1 MKKVVLV
8 LAVILAAFTT
18 VNAQKSSKFIS
29 GTASYTK
36 STDVKASYSIT
47 PTIGYFV
54 TNKVAVGV
62 FGSFGETATESTTNT
77 FFVKGLAAISFCTFC
92 EKPIITKDRTIKPV
106 LFELGICSFFDSGPP
121 LISISAYSF
130 CSFCSFCSISVISI
144 SCSSSCRLATL
155 L

>member
-92 EKPIITKDRTIKPV
+92 EKPIITKDSNAITTKTTKNFFLNIIKNFV
-106 LFELGICSFFDSGPP
+106 KNKNGFQNFDIYRIH
-121 LISISAYSF
+121 LQILYF
-130 CSFCSFCSISVISI
+130 
-144 SCSSSCRLATL
+144 L
-155 L
+155 